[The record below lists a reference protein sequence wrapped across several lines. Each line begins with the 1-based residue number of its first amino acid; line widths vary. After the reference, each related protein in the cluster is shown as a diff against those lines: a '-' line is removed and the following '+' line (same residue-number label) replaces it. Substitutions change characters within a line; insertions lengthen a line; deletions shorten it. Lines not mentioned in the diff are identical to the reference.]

1 MGFGNCH
8 YDLNFLAVRLCRF
21 FAQRRHKLCQW
32 QQTVVK
38 DAAAAAF
45 SASSGRW
52 RRMYGM
58 EKLIANALQKIT
70 VEEVEKSQNTED
82 TFQKIRE
89 ATVRCTCVHKS
100 RGSSTATGPSR
111 RVTGSRVG

>member
-1 MGFGNCH
+1 S
-8 YDLNFLAVRLCRF
+8 VI
-21 FAQRRHKLCQW
+21 
-32 QQTVVK
+32 K

-89 ATVRCTCVHKS
+89 AT
-100 RGSSTATGPSR
+100 
-111 RVTGSRVG
+111 